1 MSKTGNPGMRPHKG
15 SHRDTRGRGPGMRIV
30 HGPSEPP
37 PDQQN
42 RVNLKAAQAS
52 SLAKRPKKITLSTMP
67 WNKS

>member
-1 MSKTGNPGMRPHKG
+1 
-15 SHRDTRGRGPGMRIV
+15 MRIV